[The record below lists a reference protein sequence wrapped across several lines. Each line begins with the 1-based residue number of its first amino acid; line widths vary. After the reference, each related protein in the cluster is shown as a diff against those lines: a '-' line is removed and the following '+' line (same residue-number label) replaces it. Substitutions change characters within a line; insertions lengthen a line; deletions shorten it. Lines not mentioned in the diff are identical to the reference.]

1 VENQT
6 AEKEIN
12 MTYEVIAVMDHYH
25 GYVNGKFICSG
36 DTQTEVAKDVEEYLR
51 ERRCDEDV

>member
-1 VENQT
+1 
-6 AEKEIN
+6 
-12 MTYEVIAVMDHYH
+12 MTYEIIAVMDHYH

-51 ERRCDEDV
+51 EGRCDEDV